1 MSGAATGDHTGL
13 LKRLAVSIGL
23 AKPPRT
29 APKSSMASGLD
40 TKISQSLEQVLGW
53 LATDSAKRILVSGDR
68 PFFDAVTAKAQ
79 GQGLR
84 LGTVWTSC
92 LVGELQQGAATPD
105 QVDFAAFD
113 AVVCGGSQA
122 GLSFRHAVAR
132 MAELDPARP
141 IHWVG
146 TDWEFCGGT
155 LPVPS
160 EADDAE
166 ALLFNHFQ
174 QFFGIKDPLLY
185 RIEIYH
191 GAERKHFTRILQPN
205 ESLVIRLSD
214 FFPRRTEA
222 ACIAVFVSHP
232 ILTRG
237 RHYRLRVCAD
247 VFWRDS
253 FTTLH
258 SAHEFKRSPG
268 HKFEFRTPQ
277 ESVRAGGIVLTI
289 PNYTRDLG
297 EDRTV
302 TVVGGSGVR
311 SFTRKPDSYLEAVK
325 LARNDGAE
333 PFFGWKYRGYGGSFW
348 YSFEEQQALR
358 DGHRGSLSANHHV
371 SVPVAERTDWSAGA
385 DELAELARLRDA
397 GFMVEP
403 YPVPLAA
410 ADDPLEYAVDFDASN
425 PGLHHF
431 RIFAFSGDGKLLG
444 EFPYEHSGGLLSP
457 AKLLPRLGGD
467 KTLAAKLAI
476 VTPDW
481 QAIKTR
487 RAGFKLLTQFVVENR
502 RTGDRDVT
510 EFQNCWRNCG
520 VIVPGMATFAGPG
533 AVVFGRTNLF
543 ARARAGGGYRT
554 ALLSVNG
561 SGSLD
566 YKRSAAV
573 EVTVYNAHGRAEIA
587 GFAMPPFGWRLDW
600 IDALIPDVGAHLGST
615 GNGALLVTSKNADLN
630 CQIVTVSD
638 KGAVSLQHM
647 WGY

>member
-1 MSGAATGDHTGL
+1 MSAAATGGQPGL
-13 LKRLAVSIGL
+13 FKRLAVGIGL
-23 AKPPRT
+23 AKPPKK
-29 APKSSMASGLD
+29 APKSAMSSGLD
-40 TKISQSLEQVLGW
+40 TKISQSLDDVLGW
-53 LATDSAKRILVSGDR
+53 LALDRAQRILVSGDR
-68 PFFDAVTAKAQ
+68 AFFDAVKAR
-79 GQGLR
+79 GAGLS
-84 LGTVWTSC
+84 TTWTSC
-92 LVGELQQGAATPD
+92 LVEELRQGAANPD
-105 QVDFAAFD
+105 QIDFAAFD

-132 MAELDPARP
+132 MAEVDPAKP
-141 IHWVG
+141 VHWVG

-160 EADDAE
+160 EAEDAE

-174 QFFGIKDPLLY
+174 HFFGIKDPLQY

-214 FFPRRTEA
+214 FFPKRSEA

-258 SAHEFKRSPG
+258 SAHEFKRSPN
-268 HKFEFRTPQ
+268 HKFEFRAAK
-277 ESVRAGGIVLTI
+277 ESVRAGDIVLTI
-289 PNYTRDLG
+289 PNYAKDLG
-297 EDRTV
+297 EERMVAV
-302 TVVGGSGVR
+302 TGGNGVA
-311 SFTRKPDSYLEAVK
+311 SLTRKPEAYLEEVK
-325 LARNDGAE
+325 LTRNGGAD

-348 YSFEEQQALR
+348 YSFETQQALAE
-358 DGHRGSLSANHHV
+358 GHRGSLSANHHV
-371 SVPVAERTDWSAGA
+371 SVPVEERTDWSAGA
-385 DELAELARLRDA
+385 EELGELARLREA

-403 YPVPLAA
+403 FPVPLAEVG
-410 ADDPLEYAVDFDASN
+410 DPLRYAIEFDGSN

-431 RIFAFSGDGKLLG
+431 RIFAFAADGRFLG
-444 EFPYEHSGGLLSP
+444 EIAYEHPGLGLFAP
-457 AKLLPRLGGD
+457 AEILNKNGVQG
-467 KTLAAKLAI
+467 AKLAI

-487 RAGFKLLTQFVVENR
+487 RAGFKLLSQLIVENR

-520 VIVPGMATFAGPG
+520 IIVPGMASFAGPG
-533 AVVFGRTNLF
+533 AAVFGRTNLF
-543 ARARAGGGYRT
+543 ARARHGGGYRT
-554 ALLSVNG
+554 ALLVVNG

-566 YKRSAAV
+566 YKRTATA
-573 EVTVYNAHGRAEIA
+573 EVTVCNTEGHPRSA
-587 GFAMPPFGWRLDW
+587 GLTLPPFGWRLAW
-600 IDALIPDVGAHLGST
+600 IDELVPDLADHLGAA
-615 GNGALLVTSKNADLN
+615 GNGALLIGSKNADLN

-638 KGAVSLQHM
+638 AGAVSLQHM